1 MINDKIYSHAT
12 STIIGTIG
20 IATIKTKT
28 FIIMQLPPQE
38 RFDSTRQENQNKKLS
53 TARIV

>member
-1 MINDKIYSHAT
+1 MIFTINDKIYSHAT

-38 RFDSTRQENQNKKLS
+38 RFDSTRQGNQNK
-53 TARIV
+53 